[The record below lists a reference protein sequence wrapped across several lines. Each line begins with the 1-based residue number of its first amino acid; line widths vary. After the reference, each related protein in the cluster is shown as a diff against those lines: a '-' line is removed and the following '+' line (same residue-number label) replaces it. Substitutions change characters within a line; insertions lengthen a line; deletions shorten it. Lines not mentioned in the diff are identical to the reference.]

1 MIERACLADWRFW
14 ALLCAFVLATATF
27 VVPRWPLQQ
36 RVYSTLFVIDITRS
50 MNVADYRVA
59 GEPVTRLA
67 RAKAAVAATIARL
80 PCGSQAGLALFTER
94 TVNITLMPLEVCGH
108 FNSLQASIDQID
120 WRMAW
125 AADSNVN
132 RALVDGMEKLRALRG
147 QAGIDDTTSLVML
160 TDGHEAPP
168 VNSRYE
174 PDPALLVP
182 GKKKDEP
189 GAPPADSAPLHGLIV
204 GVGGYTPVP
213 IPKYSPEGERIG
225 VYDEDDVP
233 QAANFGQPANPEA
246 IEGYVPRNA
255 PWGRAA
261 KNGTEHLS
269 AVRETHL
276 QDMAEKADFGYV
288 HLDADSALY
297 PLITPPDWAE
307 IQTRASDIR
316 WLFGVAALVLAV
328 CVPLA
333 TLVGDLRRRPR
344 SARFFRTLTQ
354 TKRRSDR

>member
-1 MIERACLADWRFW
+1 MIERACLKDWRFW
-14 ALLCAFVLATATF
+14 ALLLAFVLVTATF

-36 RVYSTLFVIDITRS
+36 PVYSTLFVIDITRS

-59 GEPVTRLA
+59 GEPMTRLA

-80 PCGSQAGLALFTER
+80 PCGSRAGLALFTER
-94 TVNITLMPLEVCGH
+94 TVNITLMPIEVCGH
-108 FNSLQASIDQID
+108 FSSLQASIDQID

-147 QAGIDDTTSLVML
+147 QAGIDDTTSLVL
-160 TDGHEAPP
+160 LSDGHEAPP
-168 VNSRYE
+168 ANPRYE
-174 PDPALLVP
+174 PNPALLVP

-213 IPKYSPEGERIG
+213 IPRYNAEGERIG
-225 VYDEDDVP
+225 VYAEDDVP
-233 QAANFGQPANPEA
+233 QAANFGQPANPDA

-261 KNGTEHLS
+261 KSGTEHLS

-276 QDMAEKADFGYV
+276 QDLADKADFGYV
-288 HLDADSALY
+288 HLDDDTALY
-297 PLITPPDWAE
+297 RSLTPADWADV
-307 IQTRASDIR
+307 QTRATDIR
-316 WLFGVAALVLAV
+316 WLFAAAALLLAV

-333 TLVGDLRRRPR
+333 TLVGDLRRRT
-344 SARFFRTLTQ
+344 RFVRFPKTTTRN
-354 TKRRSDR
+354 D